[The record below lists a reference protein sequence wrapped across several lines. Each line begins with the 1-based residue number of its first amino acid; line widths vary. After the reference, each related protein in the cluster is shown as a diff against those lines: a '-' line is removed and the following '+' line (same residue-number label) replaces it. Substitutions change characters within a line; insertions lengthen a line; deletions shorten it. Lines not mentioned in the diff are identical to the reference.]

1 MPITIT
7 DQMRQAI
14 RLAGRPT
21 SHRTATPA
29 MRIAD
34 PGTPDPHPSQRLRP
48 HAQNRAA
55 DLSLTAP
62 SNRPRIQIT
71 PDDQPPGARY
81 RAVRMRG
88 NQAMSPRQPRPSDS
102 RRATTRSP
110 VPPETS
116 GPGTGPAAERLAYS
130 VDEAARLT
138 GLSRDLLYDEMRRGN
153 LSYVKVGRRRLITR
167 QHLQQFLGLAL

>member
-14 RLAGRPT
+14 RLAGRLT
-21 SHRTATPA
+21 GHRTATPA

-34 PGTPDPHPSQRLRP
+34 PAARDPHPSQRLRP

-71 PDDQPPGARY
+71 PDD
-81 RAVRMRG
+81 
-88 NQAMSPRQPRPSDS
+88 
-102 RRATTRSP
+102 
-110 VPPETS
+110 
-116 GPGTGPAAERLAYS
+116 
-130 VDEAARLT
+130 
-138 GLSRDLLYDEMRRGN
+138 
-153 LSYVKVGRRRLITR
+153 
-167 QHLQQFLGLAL
+167 